1 MSSTPS
7 SATPGTYL
15 LRIVLV
21 SMVLLVV
28 AFIVLTAAVRTHA
41 QATVLVRLLL
51 ERPVCGPCISEKAG
65 MAVADIEPLPTRI
78 SQTIFVKSGTDRCR
92 ACGTST
98 LVYSLFRKS

>member
-41 QATVLVRLLL
+41 QATVGGLRASNLHDAYAA
-51 ERPVCGPCISEKAG
+51 RSQ
-65 MAVADIEPLPTRI
+65 PLTY
-78 SQTIFVKSGTDRCR
+78 
-92 ACGTST
+92 ACP
-98 LVYSLFRKS
+98 